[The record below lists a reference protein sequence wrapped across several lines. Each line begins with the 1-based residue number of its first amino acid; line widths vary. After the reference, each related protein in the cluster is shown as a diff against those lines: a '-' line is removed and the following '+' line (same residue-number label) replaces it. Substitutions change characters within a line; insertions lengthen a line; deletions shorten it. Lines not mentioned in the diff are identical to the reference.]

1 MRVIILIAA
10 FFLLGNVVLYLLPT
24 DIETSNLRYASDPE
38 INYEEIRF
46 LLDEQAVTEVVN
58 LPDSSSLPGQQG
70 QEEQGQE
77 DGSVATLSSVN
88 QCFRIGP
95 FLRETRVNAASK
107 HLSDLSISYDLIKRQ
122 PTRVIASRV
131 FVGPFTGASE
141 AVAARKK
148 LTESGISDHF
158 HRRDADG
165 AYIVSLGIY
174 SKSAS
179 ASALQLKFR
188 EKNIAAHIRE
198 ENTQLP
204 KNYWLELVS
213 STSEAQ
219 IASLDGI
226 DWGESSVSAGLQQCQ
241 TSA

>member
-1 MRVIILIAA
+1 MRVIILISA

-46 LLDEQAVTEVVN
+46 LLDEQAVTELAN
-58 LPDSSSLPGQQG
+58 FPNSSDSPEQQG
-70 QEEQGQE
+70 QG
-77 DGSVATLSSVN
+77 DGSVATLNSAN

-107 HLSDLSISYDLIKRQ
+107 HLLDLSIPYDLIERQ
-122 PTRVIASRV
+122 PTKVIASRV
-131 FVGPFTGASE
+131 FVGPFAGASE

-148 LTESGISDHF
+148 LTQSGVNDHF
-158 HRRDADG
+158 HRREADG
-165 AYIVSLGIY
+165 TYIVSLGIY
-174 SKSAS
+174 SKSVS

-204 KNYWLELVS
+204 KNYWLELAS
-213 STSEAQ
+213 SASEIQ
-219 IASLDGI
+219 VASLVGI
-226 DWGESSVSAGLQQCQ
+226 DWGESSVSAGMQQCQ
-241 TSA
+241 TST